1 MLCEQCIARRATGVF
16 FAPLEMTAASGQVNA
31 RVMQRLQAARIP
43 VVLLDRRP
51 DEAAGRGACDLVG
64 IDNYRAGYLAAEHL
78 VN

>member
-1 MLCEQCIARRATGVF
+1 
-16 FAPLEMTAASGQVNA
+16 MTAASGQVNA

-78 VN
+78 VNLGARTVGFERLSGRRRQ